1 VIARALMASDDY
13 LYHLAVRMLE
23 TYSLEELLEINDL
36 QEAELVAL
44 LLEEGLF
51 DPDLEVS
58 VG

>member
-1 VIARALMASDDY
+1 MAQDDY

>member
-1 VIARALMASDDY
+1 MVRDDT